1 MKELYQKHCL
11 LIMAAVSY
19 RIIPYIRA
27 GAKRTY
33 KPFNAWCHTA
43 PYHTPY
49 RSAIVGCDCSV
60 WSVVRTMSNSMPNQ
74 SIREF
79 QTDDRTHH
87 HAHASDHSLTPV
99 QLKEGHS
106 KQS

>member
-11 LIMAAVSY
+11 LIMAAASY

-60 WSVVRTMSNSMPNQ
+60 WSFVRTMSNSMLNQ
-74 SIREF
+74 FVSFRPMIEP
-79 QTDDRTHH
+79 TTMHM
-87 HAHASDHSLTPV
+87 PV
-99 QLKEGHS
+99 ITR
-106 KQS
+106 

>member
-11 LIMAAVSY
+11 LIMAAVTY
-19 RIIPYIRA
+19 HTIHTCWGEAYIQTLQCMVPHSTLPHTLPFCNRRLRLL
-27 GAKRTY
+27 GLEFRTNNV
-33 KPFNAWCHTA
+33 KFNA
-43 PYHTPY
+43 
-49 RSAIVGCDCSV
+49 G
-60 WSVVRTMSNSMPNQ
+60 